1 MCWFD
6 WLGCLGITI
15 ASNSPNDSSGW
26 PKLGA
31 TAVVP
36 HIIPQTPIPAW
47 RPCPHPNRI
56 PSPRPCSKLCP
67 QPDPH
72 LFGPPPSSVLI
83 LICSLPQIAGKR
95 AGTQCTNCQTTTTAL
110 WQKNA
115 SGDPVCNACGLC
127 YKLHQVPRALGASFL
142 SFLPLPFLTL
152 LPSPLVIFFLLPPPT
167 LLYPPLPPTPPSLQ
181 LSSLYCLPPAPSS
194 FGHQLISTPLP

>member
-1 MCWFD
+1 MFWLFYSTITSVILLILRISLCTWWYGFHISTNPHRLQTGILSSLCSFHPWLHTGITLEPFEPLGIDWDRPQMCWFD

-31 TAVVP
+31 TVVVP

-47 RPCPHPNRI
+47 RPCPHPHRI

-72 LFGPPPSSVLI
+72 LTP
-83 LICSLPQIAGKR
+83 K
-95 AGTQCTNCQTTTTAL
+95 T
-110 WQKNA
+110 
-115 SGDPVCNACGLC
+115 
-127 YKLHQVPRALGASFL
+127 
-142 SFLPLPFLTL
+142 LTF
-152 LPSPLVIFFLLPPPT
+152 S
-167 LLYPPLPPTPPSLQ
+167 
-181 LSSLYCLPPAPSS
+181 
-194 FGHQLISTPLP
+194 